1 MLEGLLVDLVP
12 YGERFKR
19 NDHTWMNRES
29 LFWGSM
35 GDRFFATRAGVE
47 RRHQRHAEREGPR
60 HEVIFGIQTKAD
72 APEPSKP
79 LGMFGINWMV
89 PHHRLGMMGAMIH
102 EPEYWGGGYGTDALL
117 LFVDY
122 AFDFL
127 DLHKVWLVT
136 MSLNARVL
144 RQMEKVGFTLEARHR
159 EGTRADGVWADVVA
173 FGLLREEWPGRAA
186 LVERLGVKSKSVMG
200 RR

>member
-12 YGERFKR
+12 YGDRFKR

-35 GDRFFATRAGVE
+35 GDRFFTTQAGVE

-60 HEVIFGIQTKAD
+60 HEVIFGIQTKPD
-72 APEPSKP
+72 APEPCKP
-79 LGMFGINWMV
+79 LGMFGINWMT
-89 PHHRLGMMGAMIH
+89 PQHRLGMLGALIH
-102 EPEYWGGGYGTDALL
+102 EPEYWSGGYGTDALL

-127 DLHKVWLVT
+127 DLHKLWLMT
-136 MSLNARVL
+136 MGLNVRVL
-144 RQMEKVGFTLEARHR
+144 RQMEKVGFMLDAR
-159 EGTRADGVWADVVA
+159 TRDATYVDGVGVDAVF

-186 LVERLGVKSKSVMG
+186 MIERLGLEK
-200 RR
+200 RD